1 MFAQEQNTHSEEFN
15 LFTKR
20 ETAQGQT
27 IYLIS
32 SISKKFAIT
41 KKDKQSIGIIQ
52 CFISSIQNGKEQV
65 QIFKAEMFNTDLNQE
80 ITWNN
85 EYFDNILKQLNN
97 KKSENHQ
104 FSLVSS
110 NRPGDNSKILNIN
123 YIDQRIK
130 YSLITIELQP
140 HLVDSQF
147 VYSFD
152 CFQKL
157 ITAKNESVKSI
168 QKQNEQLRKYNELL
182 KKQLTQQQ
190 EDAKKQEQHL
200 IKKFAA
206 LLNEKKAIIRD
217 SHNLSKESIDQIVN
231 KINQLTIQCNPQKQ
245 GNNENATSL
254 PTLGSFQPNSS
265 SLFEPSQNF
274 RKTKIEQ
281 DQVNHSSN
289 KQTHII
295 DLIENENDRS
305 KANLQVELQNKLK
318 FEESSNKKKRN
329 SELGYYINPKV
340 EVGVSEE
347 KRKSY
352 RELLKQQDSQMI
364 VIDDYQNEDS
374 SRMINEK
381 ALNEKPLHTKQNKNQ
396 ILQINEQF
404 SQLLQNKNSS
414 LKISQKIPLNPFLL
428 NENAKKLSN
437 EKNKQKKNQM
447 IDENED
453 NFQEDEDSNLD
464 NEEAS
469 FTDLFQDYQEID

>member
-1 MFAQEQNTHSEEFN
+1 MFALEQNTHSEEFN

-32 SISKKFAIT
+32 SISKKFTIT
-41 KKDKQSIGIIQ
+41 KKDKQSIGVIQ
-52 CFISSIQNGKEQV
+52 CFISSIQNGKEQI

-110 NRPGDNSKILNIN
+110 NKPGDNSKILNIN

-130 YSLITIELQP
+130 YSLITVELQP

-168 QKQNEQLRKYNELL
+168 QKQNEQLRKYNDLL

-190 EDAKKQEQHL
+190 EDAKKQEQQL

-206 LLNEKKAIIRD
+206 LLNEKKRMIRD
-217 SHNLSKESIDQIVN
+217 SHNLSRENIDQIVN
-231 KINQLTIQCNPQKQ
+231 QINQLTIKCNPQKQ
-245 GNNENATSL
+245 NENNTTPL
-254 PTLGSFQPNSS
+254 PTLGSFQPNSN

-281 DQVNHSSN
+281 DQINHSSN

-295 DLIENENDRS
+295 DLIENENDRN
-305 KANLQVELQNKLK
+305 KANLQVEFQNKIKL
-318 FEESSNKKKRN
+318 EESSNKKKRN
-329 SELGYYINPKV
+329 SELGYYLNPKV
-340 EVGVSEE
+340 EVGISEE

-352 RELLKQQDSQMI
+352 RELLNQQDSQMI
-364 VIDDYQNEDS
+364 IIDDYQNEDS

-381 ALNEKPLHTKQNKNQ
+381 PLQPKQNKNQ

-414 LKISQKIPLNPFLL
+414 LKTSQKIPLNPFLL
-428 NENAKKLSN
+428 NENVKKLSN
-437 EKNKQKKNQM
+437 EKKKQKKNQM
-447 IDENED
+447 IDENQD
-453 NFQEDEDSNLD
+453 NFDEDEDFNID
-464 NEEAS
+464 NEQAS